1 MKMLDLEKLQKLKWL
16 GLALLAICLLGL
28 AFGLGSLS
36 SHQTKGK
43 TTTQKVVRKKPKAK
57 EGAHLTQDYVMAFLT
72 AYFTK
77 KDLGENRNRYLP
89 FMTEAAYTQE
99 VNTEEEP
106 ANQAYK
112 GYVVDEKL
120 KSATIY
126 IDSVNHVALCVVNYS
141 QTQLQKKNDYTN
153 AQTDVGSTTTLQLT
167 YTKTDG
173 KYLISHLEPIL
184 IVDTLSA
191 SEEAA
196 LEAGQT
202 PSATQD
208 VADNTNNEEGDTQ

>member
-1 MKMLDLEKLQKLKWL
+1 M
-16 GLALLAICLLGL
+16 
-28 AFGLGSLS
+28 
-36 SHQTKGK
+36 
-43 TTTQKVVRKKPKAK
+43 
-57 EGAHLTQDYVMAFLT
+57 
-72 AYFTK
+72 
-77 KDLGENRNRYLP
+77 
-89 FMTEAAYTQE
+89 
-99 VNTEEEP
+99 
-106 ANQAYK
+106 
-112 GYVVDEKL
+112 VDEKL

>member
-1 MKMLDLEKLQKLKWL
+1 
-16 GLALLAICLLGL
+16 
-28 AFGLGSLS
+28 
-36 SHQTKGK
+36 
-43 TTTQKVVRKKPKAK
+43 
-57 EGAHLTQDYVMAFLT
+57 
-72 AYFTK
+72 
-77 KDLGENRNRYLP
+77 LGENRNRYLP